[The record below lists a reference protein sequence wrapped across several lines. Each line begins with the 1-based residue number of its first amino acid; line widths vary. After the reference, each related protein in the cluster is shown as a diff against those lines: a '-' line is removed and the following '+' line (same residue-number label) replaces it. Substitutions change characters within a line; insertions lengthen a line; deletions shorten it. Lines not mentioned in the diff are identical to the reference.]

1 MNQNTSLK
9 TILLDM
15 DGVLWHGPKP
25 VLDIRQLFA
34 RIQKLG
40 LEVFCITNNSTRPV
54 SYHLDKLKGFGVTLH
69 PSRVITSA
77 EATAEY
83 LVGKF
88 PRRGGLFV
96 IGESGIRDALESS
109 GFQIL
114 ENGSTKELIAVVIGL
129 DQRLTYQDLDLAVGY
144 LRRGAYFV
152 GTNPDLTIPTPSGTA
167 PGAGAI
173 IRGVELSSGKKAHII
188 GKPHSA
194 LYSIAL
200 ARAKSL
206 PEETL
211 MIGDRLETDI
221 LGAQQMGIKT
231 ALVLTGIAN
240 MEQVASW
247 DPEPDIIAANA
258 LQVLDEI
265 RNNDGKFI

>member
-1 MNQNTSLK
+1 MKQNNNLK

-15 DGVLWHGPKP
+15 DGVLWQGSKP
-25 VLDIRQLFA
+25 VLEIGLLFD

-40 LEVFCITNNSTRPV
+40 VQAFCVTNNSTRSV
-54 SYHLDKLKGFGVTLH
+54 SYHLDKLKGFGVALD
-69 PSRVITSA
+69 PSRIITSA

-83 LVGKF
+83 MEVKF
-88 PRRGGLFV
+88 PNRGNLFV
-96 IGESGIRDALESS
+96 IGESGIRDALERS

-114 ENGSTKELIAVVIGL
+114 DTGSAQEVIAVVIGL
-129 DQRLTYQDLDLAVGY
+129 DQELTYRDLDLAVGY
-144 LRRGAYFV
+144 LQLGAYFV
-152 GTNPDLTIPTPSGTA
+152 GTNPDLTIPTPTGTA

-188 GKPHSA
+188 GKPHPG
-194 LYSIAL
+194 LYSLAL

-221 LGAQQMGIKT
+221 SGAQQMGIRT
-231 ALVLTGIAN
+231 AVVLTGIATK
-240 MEQVASW
+240 EQAAAW
-247 DPEPDIIAANA
+247 DPKPDIIAINA
-258 LQVLDEI
+258 LQVLDQI
-265 RNNDGKFI
+265 RNSDE